1 MKTALPRLARVAV
14 LTNPGNPAM
23 VSVLRAMEES
33 ASALKVKL
41 WHMEVRRL
49 DELETAFTAAKA
61 QAEALTVIDEGLYI
75 ANARTVADLALKH
88 QLPSIGFSEYA
99 EAGGLLANGVNFL
112 HVWRQSMV
120 LVDKIFK
127 DTKPAELPIQQATRF
142 DVIVNLKTAKA
153 LGLTIPPSL
162 LARADHVI
170 EYKVSPASRGPP
182 VDVLVSRCATTP
194 RSRRPRLSAREVLNA
209 LHADPTQGPGLRKVE
224 GRL

>member
-99 EAGGLLANGVNFL
+99 EAGGLLAYGVNFL

-170 EYKVSPASRGPP
+170 E
-182 VDVLVSRCATTP
+182 
-194 RSRRPRLSAREVLNA
+194 
-209 LHADPTQGPGLRKVE
+209 
-224 GRL
+224 